1 MKVYRI
7 AINMINQTKIF
18 KFIIPIVV
26 FILLYVVSTIR
37 NNNVRKDGIQSESI
51 NPYIPVA
58 AQITMDKL
66 PEVLKNVQAGR
77 TEYDFTGIC
86 AHGVDCIYF
95 MQDNGKFYIDFE
107 AMSKDQLPYLD
118 KLKQFAKEH
127 NYPIIETTYNN
138 TPIDYNHVKYAPVLS
153 LKVNADIDSIVTVGK
168 LIEQTIF
175 QNNDQT
181 IYDIVP

>member
-1 MKVYRI
+1 
-7 AINMINQTKIF
+7 MIKQTKIL

-26 FILLYVVSTIR
+26 FILLYAVSTIR

-66 PEVLKNVQAGR
+66 PGVLKNVKAGR

-86 AHGVDCIYF
+86 ANGVDCIYF

-107 AMSKDQLPYLD
+107 AMSKDQLPYLNT
-118 KLKQFAKEH
+118 LKQFAKEH

-138 TPIDYNHVKYAPVLS
+138 TPIDYDHVKFAPVLS
-153 LKVNADIDSIVTVGK
+153 LKVNADIDSIVHVGK

-175 QNNDQT
+175 KNNDQT

>member
-7 AINMINQTKIF
+7 AINMIKQTKIL

-66 PEVLKNVQAGR
+66 SGVLKNVQAGR
-77 TEYDFTGIC
+77 TEYDFTGR
-86 AHGVDCIYF
+86 
-95 MQDNGKFYIDFE
+95 
-107 AMSKDQLPYLD
+107 
-118 KLKQFAKEH
+118 
-127 NYPIIETTYNN
+127 YPNDSHSLRM
-138 TPIDYNHVKYAPVLS
+138 PKYPKNLS
-153 LKVNADIDSIVTVGK
+153 LLSDSQKELLPVSHLSPCIR
-168 LIEQTIF
+168 
-175 QNNDQT
+175 
-181 IYDIVP
+181 

>member
-26 FILLYVVSTIR
+26 FILLYAVSTIR

-66 PEVLKNVQAGR
+66 SGVLKNVQAGR
-77 TEYDFTGIC
+77 TEYDFTGR
-86 AHGVDCIYF
+86 
-95 MQDNGKFYIDFE
+95 
-107 AMSKDQLPYLD
+107 
-118 KLKQFAKEH
+118 
-127 NYPIIETTYNN
+127 YPNDSHSLRM
-138 TPIDYNHVKYAPVLS
+138 PKYPKNLS
-153 LKVNADIDSIVTVGK
+153 LLSDSQKELLPVSHLSPCIR
-168 LIEQTIF
+168 
-175 QNNDQT
+175 
-181 IYDIVP
+181 

>member
-1 MKVYRI
+1 MKHF
-7 AINMINQTKIF
+7 KIIRMGIF
-18 KFIIPIVV
+18 AS
-26 FILLYVVSTIR
+26 ILGLLGCGYGNKRATLNEST
-37 NNNVRKDGIQSESI
+37 SS
-51 NPYIPVA
+51 YIPVA

-153 LKVNADIDSIVTVGK
+153 PKVNADIDSIVTVGK

-175 QNNDQT
+175 QNNNQT

>member
-26 FILLYVVSTIR
+26 FILLYAVSTIR

-66 PEVLKNVQAGR
+66 PGVLKNVQAGR
-77 TEYDFTGIC
+77 TEYDSKSRLERMGHLKRHSVEVCFRR
-86 AHGVDCIYF
+86 
-95 MQDNGKFYIDFE
+95 QDQGE
-107 AMSKDQLPYLD
+107 SV
-118 KLKQFAKEH
+118 E
-127 NYPIIETTYNN
+127 
-138 TPIDYNHVKYAPVLS
+138 
-153 LKVNADIDSIVTVGK
+153 
-168 LIEQTIF
+168 
-175 QNNDQT
+175 
-181 IYDIVP
+181 